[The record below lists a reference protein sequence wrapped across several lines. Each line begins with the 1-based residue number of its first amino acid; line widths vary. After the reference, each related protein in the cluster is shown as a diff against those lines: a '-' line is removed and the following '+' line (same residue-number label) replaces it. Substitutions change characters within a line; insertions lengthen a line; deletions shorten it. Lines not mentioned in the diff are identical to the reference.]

1 MTLLSKRFGMG
12 KGEALS
18 WVLVET
24 SAPVIPKRGKTTRS
38 ESIETQ
44 ISDKAHVILSR
55 VVALNES
62 SESMVIEA
70 YLGREYR

>member
-1 MTLLSKRFGMG
+1 MTWLSKRFGMG

-24 SAPVIPKRGKTTRS
+24 APPVIPKRGKTTRS
-38 ESIETQ
+38 ESIEAQ
-44 ISDKAHVILSR
+44 ISDQAHAILSK
-55 VVALNES
+55 VVSLNES